1 MDDAR
6 NWYSSWTPGSSSC
19 SASPRSH
26 GTHELHATDRQSR
39 PGLLATRPLGAGPLL
54 VVLTGPSGAGKD
66 TLLAHLKSLG
76 RPYHIGVNA
85 TTREPRHGEVD
96 GVDYHFVSKEEFQ
109 RMLDEDELLEHAL
122 VYGQDKGV
130 QKAPIREALA
140 SGRDVLLRTDVQ
152 GARTIKRL
160 VRGAIT
166 IFVAPPSDD
175 ELRSRVR
182 KRGGDSDDQVKLRQ
196 ETAVREMA
204 VAKEFDY
211 TIVNDDLAR
220 AAEEIDEIMSRER
233 QRAGRQEVR
242 V

>member
-1 MDDAR
+1 
-6 NWYSSWTPGSSSC
+6 
-19 SASPRSH
+19 
-26 GTHELHATDRQSR
+26 
-39 PGLLATRPLGAGPLL
+39 LGAGPLL

-76 RPYHIGVNA
+76 RPYHISVNA
-85 TTREPRHGEVD
+85 TTREPRRGEVD
-96 GVDYHFVSKEEFQ
+96 GVDYQFVSKQEFQ

-160 VRGAIT
+160 VPGAIT

-175 ELRSRVR
+175 ELRNRVR
-182 KRGGDSDDQVKLRQ
+182 KRGADSDDQVKLRQ
-196 ETAVREMA
+196 ETAAREMA
-204 VAKEFDY
+204 VAAEFDY
-211 TIVNDDLAR
+211 TVVNDDLAR
-220 AAEEIDEIMSRER
+220 AADEIDEIMSRER
-233 QRAGRQEVR
+233 ARDGREEVR